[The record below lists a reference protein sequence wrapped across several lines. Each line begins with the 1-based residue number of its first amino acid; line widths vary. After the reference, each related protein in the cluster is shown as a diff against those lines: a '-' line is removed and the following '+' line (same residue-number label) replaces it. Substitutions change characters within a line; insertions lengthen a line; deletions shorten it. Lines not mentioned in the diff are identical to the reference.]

1 MDLLDLKGLGKKK
14 KEYLEKL
21 SIYKVE
27 DLYNYY
33 PREYEDR
40 SKKYDLSH
48 GLDGNKHYFEWKIE
62 SKVYTNYSKK
72 FSISYL
78 YGSEN
83 DKRIKIVY
91 FNDKFSPRKLKLGQS
106 YKFYTKIVKNGY
118 EYECHNPE
126 FTDIDDGRIGN
137 IVPIYPLTKSITNK
151 NLSDFIDQ
159 ALNFFDQNEILL
171 DKDILDKFS
180 FSDKLSN
187 LKEIHF
193 PTSLD
198 RLKKAKSE
206 IKIIDFLKELIFIY
220 VMQKEN
226 SYQDL
231 NLKFDL
237 DKILNSLDFK
247 LTKSQYNS
255 LVEILNDCTSSN
267 IMNRLLCGDVG
278 SGKTIIALIA
288 MIIFSLNSYQSC
300 MMVPTEVLAIQ
311 QFEKNKNLIE
321 SFGLRVE
328 LLTSSTK
335 NKDSVKEK
343 IKNGQI
349 DIVIGTHALIVDDVE
364 FKNLKLI
371 VADEQHRFGVR
382 QRQALYEKGNKA
394 NYLTMTATPIPR
406 TLFLKMKNLLSLS
419 QITELPKGRGQ
430 VITELVLMSME
441 DSLFSKISNFLNQ
454 GRQVYVVSDS
464 INSEDE
470 NSVENL
476 YKRYKT
482 KFTDKRIEKLHGKL
496 KADEKENILKEF
508 SDEKIDVLISTT
520 VIEVGIDVSNANC
533 MVIYNA
539 NNFGLSSLHQLR
551 GRIGRGEHESF
562 CYLVSKKIDQRSKLN
577 IIKNSNDGF
586 EIAKKDLKLRGA
598 GKILSTIQ
606 HGRNLDEINYFNLK
620 EDEIDLCFKIFT
632 YLKEIKF
639 EGVNFSYLEKYFNI
653 DKRIVLN

>member
-1 MDLLDLKGLGKKK
+1 MDLLDLKGIGKKK
-14 KEYLEKL
+14 KEYLSKL

-48 GLDGNKHYFEWKIE
+48 ALDGNKHYFEWKIE
-62 SKVYTNYSKK
+62 SKIYTNYSKK

-78 YGSEN
+78 FASEN
-83 DKRIKIVY
+83 DKRIKIVF
-91 FNDKFSPRKLKLGQS
+91 FNDKFSPRSLKIGKI

-118 EYECHNPE
+118 EFECHNPE
-126 FTDIDDGRIGN
+126 FSNLDDNRIGN
-137 IVPIYPLTKSITNK
+137 IVPIYPLTKSINNK
-151 NLSDFIDQ
+151 NLSDFISQ
-159 ALNFFDQNEILL
+159 ALDNFNQEEVLL
-171 DKDILDKFS
+171 DKKVLDQFD
-180 FSDKLSN
+180 FSDKLTN
-187 LKEIHF
+187 LREIHF
-193 PTSLD
+193 PTSVEN
-198 RLKKAKSE
+198 LKKAKSQ

-220 VMQKEN
+220 LMQKEN

-231 NLKFDL
+231 KLDFDL
-237 DKILNSLDFK
+237 DNILNRLDFK
-247 LTKSQYNS
+247 LTPSQYKA
-255 LVEILNDCTSSN
+255 LIDILEDSTSKS

-278 SGKTIIALIA
+278 SGKTIVALIA
-288 MIIFSLNSYQSC
+288 MIIFSINSYQTC

-311 QFEKNKNLIE
+311 QYEKNKKLIE
-321 SFGLRVE
+321 SFGLNVC
-328 LLTSSTK
+328 LLTSSVK
-335 NKDSVKEK
+335 NKDEIKEK
-343 IKNGQI
+343 IKNGDV

-371 VADEQHRFGVR
+371 IADEQHRFGVR
-382 QRQALYEKGNKA
+382 QRQALYEKGNDA

-406 TLFLKMKNLLSLS
+406 TLFLKMKKLLDLS
-419 QITELPKGRGQ
+419 QITELPKGRGE
-430 VITELVLMSME
+430 IKTELVLLSME
-441 DSLFSKISNFLNQ
+441 SSLFFKINDFIDR

-464 INSEDE
+464 IDSDDE
-470 NSVENL
+470 NSLENL
-476 YKRYKT
+476 YKRYK
-482 KFTDKRIEKLHGKL
+482 KNFKNARIEKLHGKL
-496 KADEKENILKEF
+496 KADQKEKILKDF
-508 SDEKIDVLISTT
+508 SDGKIDILISTT

-533 MVIYNA
+533 MIIYNA

-551 GRIGRGEHESF
+551 GRIGRGEHKSY
-562 CYLVSKKIDQRSKLN
+562 CYLISEKIDERSKLN

-606 HGRNLDEINYFNLK
+606 HGKNLDDLNYLNLK

-632 YLKEIKF
+632 YLKNNNF
-639 EGVNFSYLEKYFNI
+639 YGVNFTYLEKYFNI

>member
-21 SIYKVE
+21 SIYKLE

-62 SKVYTNYSKK
+62 SKLYTNYSKK

-78 YGSEN
+78 YASEK
-83 DKRIKIVY
+83 DKRIKIVF
-91 FNDKFSPRKLKLGQS
+91 FNDKFSPRSLKIGQA

-118 EYECHNPE
+118 EIECHNPE
-126 FTDIDDGRIGN
+126 FTDIDDDRIGN
-137 IVPIYPLTKSITNK
+137 IVPIYPLTKSLTNK
-151 NLSDFIDQ
+151 NLSDFIGQ
-159 ALNFFDQNEILL
+159 ALEFFDENEVLL
-171 DKDILDKFS
+171 DKKVLDDFN

-193 PTSLD
+193 PTSLEN
-198 RLKKAKSE
+198 LKSAKSQ
-206 IKIIDFLKELIFIY
+206 IKIIDLLKELIFIY

-231 NLKFDL
+231 NLKYNLND
-237 DKILNSLDFK
+237 ILNKLDFK
-247 LTKSQYNS
+247 LTPSQYKS
-255 LVEILNDCTSSN
+255 LIEILKDSTSKS

-278 SGKTIIALIA
+278 SGKTIVALIV
-288 MIIFSLNSYQSC
+288 MIIFSINSYQTC

-311 QFEKNKNLIE
+311 QYEKNKNFVE
-321 SFGLRVE
+321 SFGLKIS

-335 NKDSVKEK
+335 NKEALKKK
-343 IKNGQI
+343 IKNGEI

-382 QRQALYEKGNKA
+382 QRQALYEKGNDA

-406 TLFLKMKNLLSLS
+406 TLFLKMKKLLDLS
-419 QITELPKGRGQ
+419 QITELPKGRGEI
-430 VITELVLMSME
+430 ITELVLLSME
-441 DSLFSKISNFLNQ
+441 NSLFSKIDDFIKS

-464 INSEDE
+464 IDSDDE
-470 NSVENL
+470 NSLENL
-476 YKRYKT
+476 YKRYK
-482 KFTDKRIEKLHGKL
+482 KRFKNIRIEKLHGKL
-496 KADEKENILKEF
+496 KASEKEEILRDF
-508 SDEKIDVLISTT
+508 SDGKIDILISTT

-533 MVIYNA
+533 MIIYNA

-551 GRIGRGEHESF
+551 GRIGRGSYKSF
-562 CYLVSKKIDQRSKLN
+562 CYLISEKVDERSKLN

-606 HGRNLDEINYFNLK
+606 HGKNLDDVNYFNLK
-620 EDEIDLCFKIFT
+620 EDEINLCFKMFT
-632 YLKEIKF
+632 YLKDKNF

>member
-33 PREYEDR
+33 PREYDDR

-78 YGSEN
+78 YGSES
-83 DKRIKIVY
+83 DKRIKIVF
-91 FNDKFSPRKLKLGQS
+91 FNDKFSPRKLKLGQI

-137 IVPIYPLTKSITNK
+137 VVPIYPLTKSITNK

-171 DKDILDKFS
+171 YKDILDKFS

-220 VMQKEN
+220 AMQKEN

-255 LVEILNDCTSSN
+255 LVEILHDCSSSS

-278 SGKTIIALIA
+278 SGKTIIALIT

-382 QRQALYEKGNKA
+382 QRQALYEKGNNA

-464 INSEDE
+464 IDSEDE

-508 SDEKIDVLISTT
+508 SDGKIDVLISTT

>member
-40 SKKYDLSH
+40 SKKFDLSQA
-48 GLDGNKHYFEWKIE
+48 LDGNKHYFEWKIE
-62 SKVYTNYSKK
+62 SKVYTNFSKK

-78 YGSEN
+78 YASED
-83 DKRIKIVY
+83 DKRIKIVF
-91 FNDKFSPRKLKLGQS
+91 FNDKFSPRKLKLGNT
-106 YKFYTKIVKNGY
+106 YKFFTKVIKNGY

-126 FTDIDDGRIGN
+126 FGDINDDRIGN

-151 NLSDFIDQ
+151 NLSEFIDQ
-159 ALNFFDQNEILL
+159 SLNFFNQDEILL
-171 DKDILDKFS
+171 DYDIIKKFN

-187 LKEIHF
+187 LREIHF

-206 IKIIDFLKELIFIY
+206 IKIVDFLKELIFIY
-220 VMQKEN
+220 AMQKEN

-231 NLKFDL
+231 KLKYDL
-237 DKILNSLDFK
+237 DRILDSLDFV

-255 LVEILNDCTSSN
+255 LTEILNDCSSST

-278 SGKTIIALIA
+278 SGKTIVALIA
-288 MIIFSLNSYQSC
+288 MIIFSLNSYQTC

-311 QFEKNKNLIE
+311 QYEKNKNLIE
-321 SFGLRVE
+321 SFGLNVE

-335 NKDSVKEK
+335 NKDLVKEK

-349 DIVIGTHALIVDDVE
+349 DILIGTHALIVEDVE
-364 FKNLKLI
+364 FKDLKLI

-430 VITELVLMSME
+430 VITELVLLSME
-441 DSLFSKISNFLNQ
+441 NTLYTKIRKFIDD
-454 GRQVYVVSDS
+454 GRQVYLVSDS
-464 INSEDE
+464 IDSEDG

-476 YKRYKT
+476 YKRYKK
-482 KFTDKRIEKLHGKL
+482 KFNNIRIEKLHGKL
-496 KADEKENILKEF
+496 K
-508 SDEKIDVLISTT
+508 
-520 VIEVGIDVSNANC
+520 
-533 MVIYNA
+533 
-539 NNFGLSSLHQLR
+539 R
-551 GRIGRGEHESF
+551 
-562 CYLVSKKIDQRSKLN
+562 
-577 IIKNSNDGF
+577 
-586 EIAKKDLKLRGA
+586 
-598 GKILSTIQ
+598 
-606 HGRNLDEINYFNLK
+606 
-620 EDEIDLCFKIFT
+620 
-632 YLKEIKF
+632 KF
-639 EGVNFSYLEKYFNI
+639 
-653 DKRIVLN
+653 

>member
-40 SKKYDLSH
+40 SKKFDLSQT
-48 GLDGNKHYFEWKIE
+48 LDGNKHYFEWKIE
-62 SKVYTNYSKK
+62 SKVYTNYSNK

-78 YGSEN
+78 YASEN
-83 DKRIKIVY
+83 DKRIKIVF
-91 FNDKFSPRKLKLGQS
+91 FNDKFSPRKLKLGNT
-106 YKFYTKIVKNGY
+106 YKFFTKVIRNGY

-126 FTDIDDGRIGN
+126 FGDIDNDRIGN

-151 NLSDFIDQ
+151 NLSEFIEQ
-159 ALNFFDQNEILL
+159 ALNFFDKDEILL
-171 DKDILDKFS
+171 DYDISKKFD

-187 LKEIHF
+187 LREIHF

-206 IKIIDFLKELIFIY
+206 IKIVDFLKELIFIY
-220 VMQKEN
+220 AMQKEN

-231 NLKFDL
+231 KLKYDL
-237 DKILNSLDFK
+237 GKILDSLDFE

-255 LVEILNDCTSSN
+255 LTEILNDCSSST

-278 SGKTIIALIA
+278 SGKTIVALIA
-288 MIIFSLNSYQSC
+288 MIIFSLNSYQTC

-311 QFEKNKNLIE
+311 QHEKNKNLIE
-321 SFGLRVE
+321 SFGLKVE

-335 NKDSVKEK
+335 NKDIVKEK

-349 DIVIGTHALIVDDVE
+349 DIVIGTHALIVEDVE

-430 VITELVLMSME
+430 IITELVLLSME
-441 DSLFSKISNFLNQ
+441 DTLINKIKKFIDD

-464 INSEDE
+464 IDSDDD

-476 YKRYKT
+476 FKRYKK
-482 KFTDKRIEKLHGKL
+482 KFKNIRIEKLHGKL
-496 KADEKENILKEF
+496 KPEEKEKILKEF
-508 SDEKIDVLISTT
+508 SEGTIDILISTT

-551 GRIGRGEHESF
+551 GRIGRGTHKSF
-562 CYLVSKKIDQRSKLN
+562 CYLVSKKVDERSKLN
-577 IIKNSNDGF
+577 IIKNSNNGF
-586 EIAKKDLKLRGA
+586 EIAKKDLKLRGG

-620 EDEIDLCFKIFT
+620 EEEINLCFKIFA
-632 YLKEIKF
+632 YLKEINF
-639 EGVNFSYLEKYFNI
+639 EGVNFSYLERYFNI

>member
-1 MDLLDLKGLGKKK
+1 MDLLDLKGIGKKK
-14 KEYLEKL
+14 KEYLSNL

-40 SKKYDLSH
+40 SKKFDLSH
-48 GLDGNKHYFEWKIE
+48 GLDGNKHYYEWKIE

-78 YGSEN
+78 YASEN
-83 DKRIKIVY
+83 DKRIKIVF
-91 FNDKFSPRKLKLGQS
+91 FNDKFSPRSLEIGKT
-106 YKFYTKIVKNGY
+106 YKFYTKVVKNGY
-118 EYECHNPE
+118 ELECHNPE
-126 FTDIDDGRIGN
+126 FSNLDDKRIGN
-137 IVPIYPLTKSITNK
+137 IVPIYPLTKSLNNK
-151 NLSDFIDQ
+151 NLSDFICQ
-159 ALNFFDQNEILL
+159 ALENFNQEEILL
-171 DKDILDKFS
+171 DKKVLDQFNFS
-180 FSDKLSN
+180 NKLTN
-187 LKEIHF
+187 LREIHF
-193 PTSLD
+193 PTSIEN
-198 RLKKAKSE
+198 LKKAKSQ

-220 VMQKEN
+220 LMQKEN

-231 NLKFDL
+231 KLDFDL
-237 DKILNSLDFK
+237 DNILNRLDYK
-247 LTKSQYNS
+247 LTPSQS
-255 LVEILNDCTSSN
+255 KALLEILEDSSSKS

-278 SGKTIIALIA
+278 SGKTIVALIA
-288 MIIFSLNSYQSC
+288 MIIFSINSYQSC

-311 QFEKNKNLIE
+311 QYKKNKKLIE
-321 SFGLRVE
+321 SFGLKFC
-328 LLTSSTK
+328 LLTSSVK
-335 NKDSVKEK
+335 NKDEIKEK
-343 IKNGQI
+343 IKNGQV
-349 DIVIGTHALIVDDVE
+349 DIVIGTHALIVEDVE

-382 QRQALYEKGNKA
+382 QRQALYEKGNDA

-406 TLFLKMKNLLSLS
+406 TLFLKMKKLLDLS
-419 QITELPKGRGQ
+419 QITELPKGRGEI
-430 VITELVLMSME
+430 ITELVLLSME
-441 DSLFSKISNFLNQ
+441 ASLFLKINNFIEK

-464 INSEDE
+464 IDSDDE
-470 NSVENL
+470 NSLENL
-476 YKRYKT
+476 YKRYK
-482 KFTDKRIEKLHGKL
+482 KNFKNARIEKLHGKL
-496 KADEKENILKEF
+496 KADQKEKILKDF
-508 SDEKIDVLISTT
+508 SDGEIDILISTT

-551 GRIGRGEHESF
+551 GRIGRGEHKSY
-562 CYLVSKKIDQRSKLN
+562 CYLISKNIDERSKLN

-606 HGRNLDEINYFNLK
+606 HGKNLDDLNYLNLK

-632 YLKEIKF
+632 YLKNNNF
-639 EGVNFSYLEKYFNI
+639 DGVNFTYLEKYFNI